1 MIETRQLPAAKI
13 FMLLQSHA
21 PKISNSFILSLQQYD
36 QIRQLSDVS

>member
-21 PKISNSFILSLQQYD
+21 PKISNSFILSPFYF
-36 QIRQLSDVS
+36 VATAV